1 MAKFMIWTCGVLL
14 VLVVLKANSLV
25 IKSVNQDGYD
35 FIPNYGTQQFYR
47 KLFSNV
53 RNENHGEMKRAHFWK
68 RNDDFNTINRGD
80 EDERFTVSDSDEIK
94 KRAHF
99 WKRYEHYNSLNK
111 DDENET
117 FMLSNNDDIRKRA
130 HFW

>member
-1 MAKFMIWTCGVLL
+1 MAKFIIWTCGVLL
-14 VLVVLKANSLV
+14 VLVVLKANSSV
-25 IKSVNQDGYD
+25 VKSINQDSYD

-47 KLFSNV
+47 KLFPNI
-53 RNENHGEMKRAHFWK
+53 RKENHGEMKRAHFWK
-68 RNDDFNTINRGD
+68 RNDDFNTLNRGD
-80 EDERFTVSDSDEIK
+80 EYGAFTVSDSDEIR

-111 DDENET
+111 DDESEA